1 MQTIQP
7 NILAEKSAFESFFKE
22 EYSSLCRFALT
33 FTKDPDDA
41 EEVVQ
46 NCFVKLWEGRNKIEI
61 GNSPKAYLFKMI
73 RNASLNQIK
82 HISIR
87 EEYKEYNERV
97 LQQSE
102 TMEDD
107 MESNDLQE
115 KINSAIQN
123 MPPQRKRIFEMSR
136 FEGLKYREIAEYLD
150 ISVKTVENH
159 MGSSIK
165 YLRVELKGYL
175 HIAIVIYL
183 LDGIGDYWF
192 SVVLMLGS

>member
-1 MQTIQP
+1 MHKVQS
-7 NILAEKSAFESFFKE
+7 NILEDKSAFEYFFKE
-22 EYSSLCRFALT
+22 EYSSLCRFAFT
-33 FTKDPDDA
+33 FSKDPDDA

-61 GNSPKAYLFKMI
+61 GSSPKAYLFKMI

-87 EEYKEYNERV
+87 EDYKEHNERV
-97 LQQSE
+97 LQESE
-102 TMEDD
+102 MMEE
-107 MESNDLQE
+107 ESGDTDLQD
-115 KINSAIQN
+115 KINAAIQK

-136 FEGLKYREIAEYLD
+136 FEGLKYREIAEHLN
-150 ISVKTVENH
+150 ISIKTVENH
-159 MGSSIK
+159 MGSAIK

-175 HIAIVIYL
+175 HIAFVIYL
-183 LDGIGDYWF
+183 LDGIGDYCF